1 MEQSNVDDIT
11 NYDNLKLSKVQTRNY
26 YTVCCISLFL
36 VGYIFYCNFIVAFL
50 MIFLSMLF
58 KKNYVKI
65 KIKQQKETL
74 RQQFRD
80 LLYSLSASVSAGRQM
95 TEALLEAKN
104 NLAFMYGETEPI
116 MRELQYMTKSIKE
129 SRSTDEMLLKDFAYR
144 SGIDEIINF
153 ADVYSIC
160 RTTGANVADM
170 IAKAAEV
177 IMDKMTIDR
186 EIKAITAQKKAEAK
200 IISSMPVI
208 IIVFLNLVSPG
219 YLDSLYHTILG
230 RIIMTSALVVITI
243 SYYIMSKMVEVKV

>member
-1 MEQSNVDDIT
+1 MEQRNVDNIN
-11 NYDNLKLSKVQTRNY
+11 NYDNLKLSGVQRRNY
-26 YTVCCISLFL
+26 YILCCISLFS
-36 VGYIFYCNFIVAFL
+36 VGYIFYSNFIIAFL
-50 MIFLSMLF
+50 MIFLSFPF
-58 KKNYVKI
+58 KKTYIKI

-95 TEALLEAKN
+95 SEALFEAKN

-116 MRELQYMTKSIKE
+116 MRELQYMTKSIQE
-129 SRSTDEMLLKDFAYR
+129 SKATDEMLLKDFAYR
-144 SGIDEIINF
+144 SGINEIINF
-153 ADVYSIC
+153 ADIYSIC

-170 IAKAAEV
+170 ISKAADV

-186 EIKAITAQKKAEAK
+186 EIKSITAQKKAEAK

-219 YLDSLYHTILG
+219 YLDSLYYTLLG
-230 RIIMTSALVVITI
+230 HIIMTGALVVLTI
-243 SYYIMSKMVEVKV
+243 SYYVMIKMVEVKV